1 MYVFKTLSE
10 VWTITEEWLDQY
22 NEERP
27 HKSLC
32 DLTPFEFRWPSK
44 RRKTLIETA
53 PKKEMIT
60 IAAIAMVCI
69 LGKTTV
75 DAAASLSE

>member
-22 NEERP
+22 YEERP
-27 HKSLC
+27 HKALG

-53 PKKEMIT
+53 PKKGMIT
-60 IAAIAMVCI
+60 IAAIAMAYI
-69 LGKTTV
+69 LGKAAV
-75 DAAASLSE
+75 DAAGSLPE

>member
-27 HKSLC
+27 HKARG

-53 PKKEMIT
+53 RRKGMIT
-60 IAAIAMVCI
+60 IAAIANGERDLKIGPIRV
-69 LGKTTV
+69 
-75 DAAASLSE
+75 